1 MTVGGVG
8 QDEQHV
14 LAGLRICGGGGGV
27 ETGLGGG
34 GGGGGCGAGVTVGG
48 LQPLGTV
55 HINFYTSKPHTLST
69 FYKKHLIRNIVEL
82 SHKLRNGDYRSS
94 QI

>member
-34 GGGGGCGAGVTVGG
+34 GGGGGGCGSGVTVGG

-55 HINFYTSKPHTLST
+55 HINFYTSKPHNNASSCTCTFIASNDSLS
-69 FYKKHLIRNIVEL
+69 
-82 SHKLRNGDYRSS
+82 
-94 QI
+94 